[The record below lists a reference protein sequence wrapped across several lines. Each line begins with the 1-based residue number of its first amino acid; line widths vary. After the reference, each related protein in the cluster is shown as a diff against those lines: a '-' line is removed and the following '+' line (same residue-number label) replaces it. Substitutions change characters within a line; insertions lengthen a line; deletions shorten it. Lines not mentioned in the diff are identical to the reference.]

1 MQIKTR
7 SEEIME
13 SPTVIPLAIFYICGQ
28 VRDFYVLLLL
38 FIQGRNRVMG
48 MVPGAIPARKS
59 STRMITSSSTMGVA
73 TEFCSVDINPPFV
86 PPITLLPKS
95 PSECRLS

>member
-1 MQIKTR
+1 MQIKIR
-7 SEEIME
+7 FEEIME
-13 SPTVIPLAIFYICGQ
+13 NPTVTPLAIFYMCGQ
-28 VRDFYVLLLL
+28 VRDFYALSLL
-38 FIQGRNRVMG
+38 FVQGRNRVMG
-48 MVPGAIPARKS
+48 VAPGAIPARKS

-73 TEFCSVDINPPFV
+73 TEFCSVDVNPPFV